1 MHASRAGLGAFAVL
15 GVTLAAGAS
24 PFGCIL
30 NSTGL
35 LAGGS
40 ASTSSGAGGASSAS
54 SAHTSGVGSGGQGGA
69 SSASSAHTSGVG
81 SGGQGGASGASSTA
95 VASSSSGPPT
105 NSPSCQALHTSDPS
119 QKSGVY
125 MLDPGGGVTPF
136 NAYCEMSQ
144 SGGGWTLVLKINGTL
159 QTFQY
164 YAGAWEDT
172 NAYQPSFPDFD
183 GNEAKLPSFWTIPF
197 TDLLVAMNDGGASDG
212 GASDAGATTW
222 LMLTPTSGGTSL
234 QAVLS
239 GESYVSTSAGRS
251 AWEALITSPTP
262 SLQQYCNQEGLDV
275 TVGSNVKVRIGLVA
289 NDTNDCGSPDSF
301 IGLGGYSEP
310 ELACGN
316 FADGSYSPDNGP
328 RATATFG
335 YVLVR

>member
-1 MHASRAGLGAFAVL
+1 MLGAFAAL
-15 GVTLAAGAS
+15 GVALATGAS
-24 PFGCIL
+24 PLGCLL
-30 NSTGL
+30 NSSGL
-35 LAGGS
+35 LGGGS
-40 ASTSSGAGGASSAS
+40 ASTSGGAGGASSAS

-69 SSASSAHTSGVG
+69 SSASSAAG
-81 SGGQGGASGASSTA
+81 SGGQGGASSASSTA
-95 VASSSSGPPT
+95 VASSSSGPPPLST
-105 NSPSCQALHTSDPS
+105 SCLALHTSDPS

-144 SGGGWTLVLKINGTL
+144 SGGGWTLVLKIDGT
-159 QTFQY
+159 QPTFQY
-164 YAGAWEDT
+164 YAGAWEDM
-172 NAYQPSFPDFD
+172 NAYQANFPDFD

-197 TDLLVAMNDGGASDG
+197 TDLLVAMNG
-212 GASDAGATTW
+212 GASDAGTTTW
-222 LMLTPTSGGTSL
+222 LMLTPASGGTSL
-234 QAVLS
+234 QAVLA
-239 GESYVSTSAGRS
+239 GESYVATSAGRS

-301 IGLGGYSEP
+301 IGLGGSSDP
-310 ELACGN
+310 ELSCGN
-316 FADGSYSPDNGP
+316 FADGNYSPDNGG